1 MAMGTKVTTAERI
14 LASDLGECKS
24 VANRSQATS
33 GEAGGTIATF
43 KNCREKR
50 RGGGLE
56 QQGATTRIGSAGSET
71 RAERYLAPRRA
82 LSGPTP
88 SADETRDER
97 RGGVGGLRRALCA
110 ER

>member
-1 MAMGTKVTTAERI
+1 MAMGTKVTTAERV

-56 QQGATTRIGSAGSET
+56 QQGPRHGSDLRGQRPAPS
-71 RAERYLAPRRA
+71 AIWPHPERYLAPRRA
-82 LSGPTP
+82 LTRPAT
-88 SADETRDER
+88 SAEA
-97 RGGVGGLRRALCA
+97 G
-110 ER
+110 